1 VRSLGGRV
9 ELDSAPG
16 KGTLVRVELDRV
28 RVRQEISV

>member
-16 KGTLVRVELDRV
+16 KGTLVRIELDRA
-28 RVRQEISV
+28 RVRAGVPA